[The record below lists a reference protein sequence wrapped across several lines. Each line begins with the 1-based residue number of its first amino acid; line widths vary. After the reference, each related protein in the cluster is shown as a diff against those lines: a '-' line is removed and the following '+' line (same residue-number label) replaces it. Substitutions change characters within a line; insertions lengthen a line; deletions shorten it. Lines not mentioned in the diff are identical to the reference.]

1 MPELPT
7 ISLRYWAGARA
18 AAGCE
23 VEAFAVSTIAEA
35 LAAARAARANPHF
48 DRVLS
53 ICSLLVDGV
62 VVTGV
67 ELLRPRQESIE
78 VEVLP
83 PFAGGAALA
92 RPPGPGAC
100 SHGALVSRARSRMAD
115 GCLVI

>member
-7 ISLRYWAGARA
+7 ISLHYWAGARA

-23 VEAFAVSTIAEA
+23 VEAFPVATIAEA
-35 LAAARAARANPHF
+35 LAAARAVRADPHF

-62 VVTGV
+62 VVTGQ
-67 ELLRPRQESIE
+67 ELLRTRQESTE

-83 PFAGGAALA
+83 PFAGGA
-92 RPPGPGAC
+92 RPVLRCPLGLLRTDPWSAE
-100 SHGALVSRARSRMAD
+100 HRPV
-115 GCLVI
+115 